1 MKAVILAA
9 GLGGRMQ
16 RQYPSIHKVMLPI
29 VGKPIL
35 EHHIENLKKF
45 GVNDF
50 YINLHHYPDIVRTS
64 LGNGKKYGVRIIY
77 SYEKVLLGTAGALRK
92 MKKNLDETF
101 FVVYGDIFT
110 KINFQ
115 KFLDFHRNK
124 KSQATLVIH
133 QTNHPEDSDLVM
145 TNEDDKIC
153 KFYPSPHPFSVV
165 NTDLSSAGIYI
176 LEPQVLKFIPD
187 KIPSDFIEDICPIL
201 LTKGVRMYGYLS
213 SEYTKDIGTPERYRQ
228 VQREVVD

>member
-16 RQYPSIHKVMLPI
+16 KQYPAIHKVMLPI
-29 VGKPIL
+29 GGKPIL

-50 YINLHHYPDIVRTS
+50 YINLHHYPDIIRES
-64 LGNGKKYGVRIIY
+64 FGNGKKYGVRITY
-77 SYEKVLLGTAGALRK
+77 SYEQILLGTAGALRK
-92 MKKNLDETF
+92 MEKNLNETF
-101 FVVYGDIFT
+101 FVIYGDIFT

-115 KFLDFHRNK
+115 KFLDFHRKK

-133 QTNHPEDSDLVM
+133 RTNHPEDSDLVVM
-145 TNEDDKIC
+145 NKDNKIC
-153 KFYPSPHPFSVV
+153 KFYPSPHPFSVA
-165 NTDLSSAGIYI
+165 NIALSNAGIYI

-201 LTKGVRMYGYLS
+201 LAKGVKMYGYSS
-213 SEYTKDIGTPERYRQ
+213 SEYAKDMGTPERYRQ
-228 VQREVVD
+228 VQREVKD